1 MLDWIFEGII
11 TWIASIVTEL
21 MDSVSGVFLETLGTD
36 VDVMEQYFPFVAKAF
51 EVFQYTGWAL
61 LFLIVVWQLFRTFG
75 GPVTEAESP
84 LVLLA
89 RGAIFALLIG
99 YAKPVFL
106 IFLNIARAPY
116 TAMMELSMTAQD
128 FSFAGVEQA
137 LQAGLVTFVSVVS
150 AVGGILI
157 LILLIAL
164 GWNYFKML
172 LEVVERYIVVGVLCY
187 TSPLAYSMGC
197 SKSTSQVFKSWC
209 RMIGSQLLLL
219 VMNVWFLRAFNS
231 SVGIFVAGGGA
242 LTGGSG
248 NVFLW
253 MFCALAFLK
262 TAQKFDTYLS
272 SLGLSVAQT
281 GSGMGMEMLMVARS
295 AMGLTRGAAH
305 SAGSMF
311 RGGSNAGA
319 GTTATGAAGG
329 MAGFANKLKG
339 NSYVRDAVVEGGQR
353 IGAGGI
359 GGVVGRTFGT
369 AAAKSGATLTGDSI
383 SSVAGRAPQVSGK
396 IGGDIADRSLGNY
409 MPNMARM
416 PLQNTQ
422 ISGGHISTTAKM
434 PDGKEANVEMYSA
447 AQFDKPNAPHTAVQ
461 ASDGST
467 WYQMASGDGAGAFYG
482 TPGFSGDFSEAG
494 HVDAA
499 FPSMPEGTMLR
510 TVDDGVLEA
519 SAPDGST
526 AMMYSAAHYEAPDG
540 PHETVTAADGM
551 QWYSMAAHADPPHF
565 EYDGGSSGA
574 GYDGGNYGSG
584 TGGDSGSPGTQPA
597 PGEPARN
604 EAAAAYNN
612 AQFQSFMPA
621 YEQPITQVNADRAQE
636 GVMEVRHSDGSG
648 TAFYDQAQ
656 YQTPRGEHK
665 TYEDAKGGQWYAIPG
680 TPAVERKPVYE
691 DGKPVYDGD
700 KLRTVQQE
708 TIRYK
713 AVPQRRAEPQKRNQH
728 ERKPP
733 RRKQ

>member
-1 MLDWIFEGII
+1 MLDWIFEGIV
-11 TWIASIVTEL
+11 TWIASIVTDL
-21 MDSVSGVFLETLGTD
+21 MDSVSGVFLETLGTN
-36 VDVMEQYFPFVAKAF
+36 VDVMEEYFPFVAKAF

-61 LFLIVVWQLFRTFG
+61 LFLIVVWQLFRAFG
-75 GPVTEAESP
+75 GPVTEGESP
-84 LVLLA
+84 MVLLA

-106 IFLNIARAPY
+106 IFLDIARAPY

-137 LQAGLVTFVSVVS
+137 LSSGLVTFVSIAS
-150 AVGGILI
+150 TVGGILI

-187 TSPLAYSMGC
+187 TSPLAYAMGC

-209 RMIGSQLLLL
+209 RMVGSQLLLL

-231 SVGIFVAGGGA
+231 SVGTFVGGGA
-242 LTGGSG
+242 ALSNGGG

-253 MFCALAFLK
+253 IFCALAFLK
-262 TAQKFDTYLS
+262 VSQKFDSYLS

-281 GSGMGMEMLMVARS
+281 GAGMGMEMLMVARTMTGF
-295 AMGLTRGAAH
+295 MGRGGSH

-311 RGGSNAGA
+311 RGGANAGTNA
-319 GTTATGAAGG
+319 AGAAGG
-329 MAGFANKLKG
+329 IAGFANKLKG

-353 IGAGGI
+353 MGAGGV
-359 GGVVGRTFGT
+359 GGMVGRAFGS
-369 AAAKSGATLTGDSI
+369 AAAKGGATLTGDSI
-383 SSVAGRAPQVSGK
+383 ASVAGRAPQVSGK
-396 IGGDIADRSLGNY
+396 IGGDIADHSLGNY
-409 MPNMARM
+409 MPHMARM
-416 PLQNTQ
+416 PLQDTQ

-434 PDGKEANVEMYSA
+434 PDGKEASVDMYST
-447 AQFDKPNAPHTAVQ
+447 AQFDKPSAPHTMVQ
-461 ASDGST
+461 ASDSST

-482 TPGFSGDFSEAG
+482 TPGFSGDPSEATQ
-494 HVDAA
+494 VAAA
-499 FPSMPEGTMLR
+499 FPNMPEGTMLR

-526 AMMYSAAHYEAPDG
+526 SMMYSAAHYDEPGG

-551 QWYSMAAHADPPHF
+551 QWYSMAAHADPPQF
-565 EYDGGSSGA
+565 EYEGGSSG
-574 GYDGGNYGSG
+574 GSG
-584 TGGDSGSPGTQPA
+584 SDPGT
-597 PGEPARN
+597 PGESPRN
-604 EAAAAYNN
+604 EAAVAYNN

-621 YEQPITQVNADRAQE
+621 YEQPIAHVNADRAQD

-648 TAFYDQAQ
+648 TAFYDQSQ
-656 YQTPRGEHK
+656 YQAPSGEHK
-665 TYEDAKGGQWYAIPG
+665 TYEDARGGQWYAIPG
-680 TPAVERKPVYE
+680 TPAVENRPVYE
-691 DGKPVYDGD
+691 NGQPVYDGE
-700 KLRTVQQE
+700 KLRTVQTE

-713 AVPQRRAEPQKRNQH
+713 AVPQRHAEPPKRNLH
-728 ERKPP
+728 ERKAP